1 MGGIDVKLKYNL
13 TEEDYINFNI
23 AHMKNSKSL
32 KRTMMINRFLTPL
45 IFLVMPFVLDEISNI
60 SFWYWAVIF
69 VLTYILWVVLYEKNV
84 YKINIKRIRKMLEE
98 KRNESLIGE
107 RILEIDGENIRI
119 INDRGENIIYIK
131 SIKNIIENDEYI
143 FIYINSISA
152 IIIPI
157 KVFKSVED
165 KELFKSLLN

>member
-1 MGGIDVKLKYNL
+1 
-13 TEEDYINFNI
+13 
-23 AHMKNSKSL
+23 
-32 KRTMMINRFLTPL
+32 
-45 IFLVMPFVLDEISNI
+45 
-60 SFWYWAVIF
+60 
-69 VLTYILWVVLYEKNV
+69 
-84 YKINIKRIRKMLEE
+84 IRKMLEE

-119 INDRGENIIYIK
+119 ISDSGENIIYIK

-157 KVFKSVED
+157 KVFKSIED

>member
-1 MGGIDVKLKYNL
+1 MKLKYNL

>member
-1 MGGIDVKLKYNL
+1 MKLKYNL

-45 IFLVMPFVLDEISNI
+45 IFLVMPFVLDDISNI

-119 INDRGENIIYIK
+119 INDRVENIIYIK

-157 KVFKSVED
+157 KVFKSIED

>member
-1 MGGIDVKLKYNL
+1 MKLKYNL

-32 KRTMMINRFLTPL
+32 KRTMMINRFLIPL

-119 INDRGENIIYIK
+119 ISDSGENIIYIK

-157 KVFKSVED
+157 KVFKSIED

>member
-45 IFLVMPFVLDEISNI
+45 IFLVMPFVLDDISNI

-119 INDRGENIIYIK
+119 INDRVENIIYIK

-157 KVFKSVED
+157 KVFKSIED

>member
-1 MGGIDVKLKYNL
+1 MKLKYNL

-98 KRNESLIGE
+98 KRNERLIGE

-157 KVFKSVED
+157 KVFKSIED

>member
-157 KVFKSVED
+157 KVFKSIED

>member
-1 MGGIDVKLKYNL
+1 MKLKYNL

-157 KVFKSVED
+157 KVFKSIED